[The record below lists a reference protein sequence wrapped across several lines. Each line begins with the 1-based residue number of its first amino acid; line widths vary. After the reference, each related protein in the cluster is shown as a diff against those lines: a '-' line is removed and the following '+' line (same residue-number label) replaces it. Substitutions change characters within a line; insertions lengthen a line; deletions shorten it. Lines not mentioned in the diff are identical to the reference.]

1 MTNEI
6 LADVVAE
13 RQIIALGLSGH
24 PTLTKR
30 FAALPPR
37 AFSVPMHEVVATVL
51 RDRITRGIPLDP
63 ITIAADAAA
72 SAGTD
77 HQAENIRRFVNA
89 AVIDAPPPG
98 AWDYYVDQVLTYAA
112 AREALAAGVRLTQRL
127 SGPVDA
133 DTLSAAVSIAR
144 SDLES
149 VGELSAT
156 GVEPPMSLQALLD
169 EQAPEHDW
177 LVPNLLE
184 RMDRLIITGYEG
196 TGKSFLLAQ
205 FALTV
210 AAGLHPFAGSLINPA
225 GLRVLVLDCENS
237 KWQVKR
243 RYESTVGRINRAR
256 EEHGLTPV
264 DWSKH
269 LRFVLRPEGVDLADG
284 REFSRVESAIA
295 ATAPDL
301 VLAGPL
307 YRMHKANINEEQAAR
322 ELVDA
327 LDRLRVKYR
336 FTLICEAHV
345 GHVGETSGGRKLRPT
360 GSSLFLRWPEFGYG
374 LRAFGQSAS
383 EEHPSTVELIAWR
396 GSRDE
401 RNWPHLLQHSSR
413 ELPWTP
419 ADPRYRGDLAM
430 GPLPNQWT
438 EAG

>member
-1 MTNEI
+1 MTMEI

-13 RQIIALGLSGH
+13 RQLIALGLSGH
-24 PTLTKR
+24 PTLTQR
-30 FAALPPR
+30 FAALPLR
-37 AFSVPMHEVVATVL
+37 SFSLPMHEVVATVL
-51 RDRITRGIPLDP
+51 RDRITRGIPLDSV
-63 ITIAADAAA
+63 TIAADAAA
-72 SAGTD
+72 SSGTD
-77 HQAENIRRFVNA
+77 HQSENIRRFVNA
-89 AVIDAPPPG
+89 AVSEAPPPG
-98 AWDYYVDQVLTYAA
+98 AWDYYADVVATYAA
-112 AREALAAGVRLTQRL
+112 ARDARAAGMRLVQRL
-127 SGPVDA
+127 SGPVEP
-133 DTLSAAVSIAR
+133 DTLAVAVSTAR
-144 SDLES
+144 TDLENIGQVTS
-149 VGELSAT
+149 VA
-156 GVEPPMSLQALLD
+156 EPPMSLQTLID

-205 FALTV
+205 FALTI
-210 AAGLHPFAGSLINPA
+210 AAGLHPFAGVLINPA
-225 GLRVLVLDCENS
+225 GLRVLVIDCENS

-243 RYESTVGRINRAR
+243 RYESTVGRVNRSR

-269 LRFVLRPEGVDLADG
+269 LRFVLRPEGVDLADSQ
-284 REFSRVESAIA
+284 EFARVEAAVA

-360 GSSLFLRWPEFGYG
+360 GSSLFLRWPEFG
-374 LRAFGQSAS
+374 FGIRGFGDAAS
-383 EEHPSTVELIAWR
+383 EEHPSTVELVAWR
-396 GSRDE
+396 GARDE
-401 RNWPHLLQHSSR
+401 RNWPHLLRHSTR

-419 ADPRYRGDLAM
+419 ADLKFRNDFGLPPLASR
-430 GPLPNQWT
+430 WE
-438 EAG
+438 EAS